1 MKKRKSDTSKT
12 IKKGK
17 GKRRDSSSDSE
28 EALESGDK
36 EIEDMFDEASDSEQ
50 EKWA

>member
-1 MKKRKSDTSKT
+1 MKKRKSDTSQT

-17 GKRRDSSSDSE
+17 GKRRDSSSKSKEVSE
-28 EALESGDK
+28 SDDE
-36 EIEDMFDEASDSEQ
+36 EIEAMFTEASDSEQ